1 MSKERVIDVL
11 SEDPPI
17 SGQRFALVSIV
28 GPHMKQKCDTWG
40 LKIRGVTDTLEKCKS
55 MTKKLMAIDNDY
67 DIYNVE
73 VGKFFPLTIEPYD
86 VENVEYADE
95 KLNSLVKNY
104 LENREKADQHWE
116 KRKRD
121 MMKEALREGTNQKE
135 LQDKVEH
142 PVAVLQRINT
152 KEEELANLKEEIDAL
167 EKDVVISTTKF
178 NAYTIEEKE
187 AACAELKNAKSEK
200 TDNTLK
206 ITGNSHVNSAL
217 EDLHIVDKDIKEIEE
232 SLKNI
237 EIENSP
243 NSYNRLVYQK
253 ELLYKSKGELL
264 EKIND
269 KDVVNDY
276 INKNYNNGKESEYS
290 FLEK

>member
-253 ELLYKSKGELL
+253 ELLYKSKAELL